1 MAAIGGAMDQEKRQT
16 PEDVYRGILETLNA
30 DRLDL
35 INADYEL
42 IKNGWSLHLAID
54 PYDLQ
59 ALCFPFAPDDI
70 AAQMRPD
77 KIEEMSRLQNG
88 RYEAFYNLATRP
100 ILLEPY
106 VEEVERLRNW
116 ILFSN
121 FVPSPVDLVDKYLEI
136 LSIPT
141 LSHRKELRETLSELT
156 ERDIS
161 SLLAVVTGMVS
172 IGSERFTEILSRRLI
187 RSEEGLGMRTSN
199 LRGDQHSIKK
209 IFDVLQ
215 GFFERRRGH
224 DSGIDRE
231 KWAQRSLR
239 MIERSNW
246 RDAKAIYEVLWLNKQ
261 CNQRNQLVLY
271 LSSSPKSAE
280 LFESAPLQNDWPV
293 IPMSAGGQRRRYD
306 LVRTAS
312 DLFVYMVARGQSD
325 EPSDRPDRAIARLTS
340 LKKLIGQVEEIRT
353 AFQSA
358 SDRCEHCNFGGQA
371 KCEFQVYCDGVIEQ
385 GKEIA
390 AIRENNVNWS
400 LERRLASMIED
411 ARSSRTGAV
420 EEKYSTL
427 LKTLSDVLRKT
438 DTSARAQ
445 EMQVEVALNKA
456 YFVASVVEPRPR
468 VHRNVSCHLNYYP
481 MRLRANDPELRKVLE
496 AVSDLLPRKRWDDQ
510 QFNRCVNEYLNID
523 ASRRDDPQSELV
535 RCFLYLVMENIERA
549 GRVAKK
555 FLDRPISEIILQE
568 FRYLDCFIL
577 WRADRF
583 VDARF
588 SADEG
593 IRLQHQD
600 GRFHHIR
607 SLVLFSESA
616 SGNEEHWK
624 QIVISAERAANIFK
638 RKKDPDMEA
647 ASCNNLAF
655 FLSAPERLVVDVDS
669 ADKYLQRLTDLIPE
683 SEWDPTYPEFFHT
696 KGCVL
701 LAKFLT
707 SAKSGTPDVAVL
719 TEANTNAMQAYN
731 LYPEKTQHYEL
742 VTTIDRKAREY
753 SIAIE

>member
-1 MAAIGGAMDQEKRQT
+1 MDQEKRQT
-16 PEDVYRGILETLNA
+16 PDDVYRGILETLNA
-30 DRLDL
+30 DRLEL
-35 INADYEL
+35 IKGDYEL
-42 IKNGWSLHLAID
+42 IKNGWSIHLAID
-54 PYDLQ
+54 PADLQ
-59 ALCFPFAPDDI
+59 DFCFPFAPDDI

-100 ILLEPY
+100 ILLQPY
-106 VEEVERLRNW
+106 GEEVERLKNW

-121 FVPSPVDLVDKYLEI
+121 FVASPVELVDKYLEI

-141 LSHRKELRETLSELT
+141 LSRGKDLRETLSELT
-156 ERDIS
+156 DRDIS

-172 IGSERFTEILSRRLI
+172 IGSERFTEILNRRLI
-187 RSEEGLGMRTSN
+187 RSEEGLGMRTSD
-199 LRGDQHSIKK
+199 LRFGGDQHSIKK

-215 GFFERRRGH
+215 GFFKQRRGH
-224 DSGIDRE
+224 DSGIERE
-231 KWAQRSLR
+231 KWARRSLR

-261 CNQRNQLVLY
+261 CNQRKQLVLY
-271 LSSSPKSAE
+271 FSSSPKSAE

-312 DLFVYMVARGQSD
+312 DLFVYMVARGESD
-325 EPSDRPDRAIARLTS
+325 EPSDQADRAIAKLTS

-358 SDRCEHCNFGGQA
+358 SERCEHCKFGGEA

-400 LERRLASMIED
+400 LERRLASVIED

-427 LKTLSDVLRKT
+427 LKTLSNVLRKT

-456 YFVASVVEPRPR
+456 YFVASVVEARPR

-481 MRLRANDPELRKVLE
+481 MRLRANDRELREVLE
-496 AVSDLLPRKRWDDQ
+496 AISDLLPRKRWTDE
-510 QFNRCVNEYLNID
+510 QFNKCVNEYLNID
-523 ASRRDDPQSELV
+523 AKRRDDPQSELV

-549 GRVAKK
+549 ERVAKK
-555 FLDRPISEIILQE
+555 FLDRPISETVLQE
-568 FRYLDCFIL
+568 FRYLHCFIL
-577 WRADRF
+577 WRFDRF
-583 VDARF
+583 ADARV

-593 IRLQHQD
+593 IRLHRQD

-607 SLVLFSESA
+607 SLVLFSEPA
-616 SGNEEHWK
+616 SGNEEHWR
-624 QIVISAERAANIFK
+624 QIVISAERATDIFK
-638 RKKDPDMEA
+638 REKDPGMEA
-647 ASCNNLAF
+647 ACCNNLAF
-655 FLSAPERLVVDVDS
+655 FLSAPESLVVDVDS
-669 ADKYLQRLTDLIPE
+669 ADKYLQRLTELISE

-707 SAKSGTPDVAVL
+707 SARSGAPEVEVL
-719 TEANTNAMQAYN
+719 ADANKYAARAYY
-731 LYPEKTQHYEL
+731 LYPEKPQHSDL
-742 VTTIDRKAREY
+742 VTTINNVAREY
-753 SIAIE
+753 SVAIE